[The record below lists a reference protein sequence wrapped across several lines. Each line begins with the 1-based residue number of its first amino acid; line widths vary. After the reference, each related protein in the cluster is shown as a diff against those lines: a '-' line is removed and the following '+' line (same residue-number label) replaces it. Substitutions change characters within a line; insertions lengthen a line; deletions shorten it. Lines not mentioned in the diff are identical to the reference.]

1 MENLKQLS
9 KEFLTF
15 IEKEIEPAV
24 LELERINTEQ
34 SRKHLQKLVYTNV
47 VNRFDV
53 LVDNMLLT
61 CAADD
66 TTKFHDVVL
75 GKLEGV
81 TVSLKD
87 FYQTMLSESPAD
99 SAAEAL
105 RETVRANHLRERH
118 SKKLRYL
125 LEECISLDR
134 SELNKPRVNANDGR
148 IHVTYTPRKG
158 TTVPPSII
166 GYADYLYSRR
176 NALVHGSKTNYLKKH
191 DSAYIKK
198 NFKIDA
204 PKTVGVKLASIKSAS
219 TFYKYLCN
227 YIINEKWPEG
237 RGF

>member
-1 MENLKQLS
+1 LKS
-9 KEFLTF
+9 RIAKEFLSF
-15 IEKEIEPAV
+15 IEKEIDPAII
-24 LELERINTEQ
+24 ELEKIKTEQ

-47 VNRFDV
+47 VNRYDV

-66 TTKFHDVVL
+66 TTRFHDVVL

-87 FYQTMLSESPAD
+87 FYRTMLSESP
-99 SAAEAL
+99 SEYSAEAL

-125 LEECISLDR
+125 LEECVSIDR

-148 IHVTYTPRKG
+148 IHATYTARKG
-158 TTVPPSII
+158 TTVPPSIV

-176 NALVHGSKTNYLKKH
+176 NALVHGGKTNYLKKN
-191 DSAYIKK
+191 DSDYIKK
-198 NFKIDA
+198 NFKVTP
-204 PKTVGVKLASIKSAS
+204 PKTVGIKIASIKSAS

-227 YIINEKWPEG
+227 YIINEKWPDG